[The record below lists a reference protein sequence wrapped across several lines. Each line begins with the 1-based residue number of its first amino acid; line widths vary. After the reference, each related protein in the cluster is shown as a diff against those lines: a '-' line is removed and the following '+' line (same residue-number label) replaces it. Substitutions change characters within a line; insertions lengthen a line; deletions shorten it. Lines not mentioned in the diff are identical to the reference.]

1 MQVRNLRFLIILF
14 CALSFYNANAQVPI
28 GRSNSVTLFDHYNSA
43 IIEFSDGHVAT
54 QSQANIFLKNSSL
67 LYRSGIND
75 MEAKMT
81 NIKNVIINKRRFI
94 NVMNQLAEVIDTCGG
109 NMLLKVVL
117 LDMESFE
124 KEYLNNSNI
133 TNLEIGES
141 LGVTRLD
148 ADPSALKYP
157 LCATYYYVL
166 DGKIVRCHERDV
178 QRAIGK
184 AKQRDYKV
192 CVARDFNWS
201 NEQKLSELLR
211 VISHGL

>member
-1 MQVRNLRFLIILF
+1 
-14 CALSFYNANAQVPI
+14 
-28 GRSNSVTLFDHYNSA
+28 
-43 IIEFSDGHVAT
+43 
-54 QSQANIFLKNSSL
+54 
-67 LYRSGIND
+67 

-94 NVMNQLAEVIDTCGG
+94 NLNNQLAEVIDTCGG

-148 ADPSALKYP
+148 ADPSTLKYP
-157 LCATYYYVL
+157 LCASYFYMLNEKV
-166 DGKIVRCHERDV
+166 VRCHERDV

-184 AKQRDYKV
+184 AKQRDYRV
-192 CVARDFNWS
+192 CVA
-201 NEQKLSELLR
+201 K
-211 VISHGL
+211 ISTGATNKNYPNC